1 MNVLN
6 GVTAVQRCGHTLQTH
21 SSQVWGSTVHIK
33 TPLAMAITVTLALGA
48 AAPLQAAGQQAL
60 AATGVVAADAVDL
73 DRIEVRAQLES
84 QVRAVDLK
92 RSSDAIEDAVSS
104 DALGQYPD
112 KNVAESLQRL
122 PGISVTR
129 DQGEGRFVVIRGLD
143 ANLNSV
149 SIDGIAVGTPEDS
162 SRAAPL
168 DVIPSDSTERL
179 RVVKSPTPDM
189 PGDAIGGAVLVES
202 ASAFDRDGRSLR
214 GKIEA
219 SHQQLSGETSPK
231 ASFNYSEVF
240 ADTFGIALGVNY
252 QNRKFESDNTEVEY
266 DNLDGD
272 IDPQDV
278 KPGDVTAIN
287 LQNRKY
293 EIERKRIGAILNMD
307 WRPNEDSKYYL
318 RTLYSQFDD
327 AETRQRVI
335 YNFDDADMVATGTD
349 QYRLDDLPAD
359 AIQKRMRYRTKK
371 ENTFAASLGGENK
384 LTNAVVDYKIGYT
397 RTEERVNDEM
407 EARFE
412 LDADDMSATLDQ
424 RSRLPTYTLSSNDW
438 MDNANYAF
446 DRFVISP
453 KQVNDE
459 ERSAQVNVRF
469 DGDNSSIKFGLLGR
483 WRDRDV
489 NVDESELRRGP
500 DIDLASWTAA
510 DPEHRHGVMGQG
522 MSSAAMRAYWAQN
535 GSRYTARPQ
544 DVAGNA
550 ATSLEEDYTASED
563 IFASYAMGTWDIGAL
578 RIIGGVRVEN
588 TRFKATGNSVEL
600 DDDDGYT
607 VSPVEA
613 NRSYTNVL
621 PGLHLRYDAADDWVL
636 RASANKTVSRPSFGD
651 ISPRRA
657 LNAGD
662 EALRLGNPQL
672 DPYESKNIDLSVEKY
687 IGTTGIVSLGLFHK
701 SIDGY
706 IVETVSQNDPAYDGL
721 DVTRPINGRKAT
733 VRGAEFNWQQQLAF
747 LPGALD
753 GLLVGASG
761 TWLDTRFD
769 AGIADREGEEFML
782 PRASKHVYSAHIG
795 YEKYGLSTRL
805 AAVYRSEYL
814 DTVGAGRAFDIYVAP
829 NTQLDFSLDYKFT
842 PRISLYFEAQN
853 LLDKP
858 LELYQGSRSRTLQ
871 MEEYGRTYAV
881 GLKVAL

>member
-6 GVTAVQRCGHTLQTH
+6 GVTAVQLCGHTLQTH

-48 AAPLQAAGQQAL
+48 AASLQAAGQQAL
-60 AATGVVAADAVDL
+60 AATGAVAADAVDL

-84 QVRAVDLK
+84 QIRAVDLK

-252 QNRKFESDNTEVEY
+252 QNRRFESDNTEVEY

-287 LQNRKY
+287 LQSRKY
-293 EIERKRIGAILNMD
+293 EIERKRIGANLNMD
-307 WRPNEDSKYYL
+307 WRPNEYSTYYL

-335 YNFDDADMVATGTD
+335 YNFDDADMVATGSD

-412 LDADDMSATLDQ
+412 LDADDMSGTLDQ

-459 ERSAQVNVRF
+459 ERSAQINVRF

-588 TRFKATGNSVEL
+588 TRFRATGNSVEL

-687 IGTTGIVSLGLFHK
+687 IGSTGIVSLGLFHK

-706 IVETVSQNDPAYDGL
+706 IVETVSQNDPVYDGL

-747 LPGALD
+747 LPGVLD
-753 GLLVGASG
+753 GLLAGASG
-761 TWLDTRFD
+761 TWLDTKFD
-769 AGIADREGEEFML
+769 GGIADREGEEFML

-842 PRISLYFEAQN
+842 PRISMYFEAQN

-858 LELYQGSRSRTLQ
+858 LELYQGTRSRTLQ

>member
-1 MNVLN
+1 M
-6 GVTAVQRCGHTLQTH
+6 
-21 SSQVWGSTVHIK
+21 HIK

-293 EIERKRIGAILNMD
+293 EIERKRIGANLNMD
-307 WRPNEDSKYYL
+307 WRPNEDSTYYL

-412 LDADDMSATLDQ
+412 LDADDMSGTLDQ

-522 MSSAAMRAYWAQN
+522 MSSAAMRSYWAQN

-662 EALRLGNPQL
+662 EELRLGNPQL

-761 TWLDTRFD
+761 TWLDTTFD

-814 DTVGAGRAFDIYVAP
+814 DSVGAGRAFDIYVAP

-842 PRISLYFEAQN
+842 PRISMYFEAQN

-858 LELYQGSRSRTLQ
+858 LELYQGTRSRTLQ

>member
-6 GVTAVQRCGHTLQTH
+6 GVTAVQLCGHTLQTH

-278 KPGDVTAIN
+278 MPGEVTAIN

-293 EIERKRIGAILNMD
+293 EIERKRIGANLNVD
-307 WRPNEDSKYYL
+307 WRPNEESKYYL

-412 LDADDMSATLDQ
+412 LDADDMSGTLDQ

-500 DIDLASWTAA
+500 DSDLASWTAA

-535 GSRYTARPQ
+535 GSRYIARPQ

-662 EALRLGNPQL
+662 EELRLGNPQL

-842 PRISLYFEAQN
+842 PRISMYFEAQN

>member
-6 GVTAVQRCGHTLQTH
+6 GVTAVQLCGHTLQTH

-412 LDADDMSATLDQ
+412 LDADDMSGTLDQ

-535 GSRYTARPQ
+535 GSRYIARPQ

-662 EALRLGNPQL
+662 EELRLGNPQL

-842 PRISLYFEAQN
+842 PRISMYFEAQN

-858 LELYQGSRSRTLQ
+858 LELYQGTRSRTLQ

>member
-1 MNVLN
+1 MNVLD
-6 GVTAVQRCGHTLQTH
+6 GVTAVQLCGHTLQTH

-278 KPGDVTAIN
+278 KPGDFTAIN

-293 EIERKRIGAILNMD
+293 EIERKRIGANLNMD
-307 WRPNEDSKYYL
+307 WRPNEDSTYYL

-412 LDADDMSATLDQ
+412 LDADDMSGTLDQ

-522 MSSAAMRAYWAQN
+522 MSSAAMRSYWAQN

-662 EALRLGNPQL
+662 EELRLGNPQL

-761 TWLDTRFD
+761 TWLDTTFD

-814 DTVGAGRAFDIYVAP
+814 DSVGAGRAFDIYVAP

-842 PRISLYFEAQN
+842 PRISMYFEAQN

-858 LELYQGSRSRTLQ
+858 LELYQGTRSRTLQ

>member
-293 EIERKRIGAILNMD
+293 EIERKRIGANLNMD

-412 LDADDMSATLDQ
+412 LDADDMSGTLDQ

-535 GSRYTARPQ
+535 GSRYIARPQ

-662 EALRLGNPQL
+662 EELRLGNPQL

-842 PRISLYFEAQN
+842 PRISMYFEAQN

-858 LELYQGSRSRTLQ
+858 LELYQGTRSRTLQ

>member
-6 GVTAVQRCGHTLQTH
+6 GVTAVQLCGHTLQTH

-48 AAPLQAAGQQAL
+48 AAPLQAAGEQAL
-60 AATGVVAADAVDL
+60 AATGAVAADAVDL

-84 QVRAVDLK
+84 QIRAVDLK

-112 KNVAESLQRL
+112 ENVAESLQRL

-252 QNRKFESDNTEVEY
+252 QNRRFESDNTEVEY

-287 LQNRKY
+287 LQSRKY
-293 EIERKRIGAILNMD
+293 EIERKRIGANLNMD
-307 WRPNEDSKYYL
+307 WRPNEYSKYYL

-412 LDADDMSATLDQ
+412 LDADDMSGTLDQ

-459 ERSAQVNVRF
+459 ERSAQINVRF

-588 TRFKATGNSVEL
+588 TRFRATGNSVEL

-687 IGTTGIVSLGLFHK
+687 IGSTGIVSLGLFHK

-706 IVETVSQNDPAYDGL
+706 IVETVSQNDPVYDGL

-747 LPGALD
+747 LPGVLD
-753 GLLVGASG
+753 GLLAGASG
-761 TWLDTRFD
+761 TWLDTKFD

-842 PRISLYFEAQN
+842 PRISMYFEAQN

-858 LELYQGSRSRTLQ
+858 LELYQGTRSRTLQ